1 MANQHRDEQPRVA
14 ALHDLIPKPPLPE
27 AKPYKIPKRLRAILP
42 VDFFSFRIRAAVV
55 RNSQLVD
62 PYIALSRK
70 LRTQFYFNS
79 KILSRQSRRLQS
91 FPRHHFVA
99 SLDVGEGLII
109 KDVEY

>member
-27 AKPYKIPKRLRAILP
+27 AKPYKIPKRFGAIRP
-42 VDFFSFRIRAAVV
+42 VDFLSFRIRAAII
-55 RNSQLVD
+55 RDSQLINSQI
-62 PYIALSRK
+62 PPSRK

-79 KILSRQSRRLQS
+79 KIVRRKPRGLQS

-99 SLDVGEGLII
+99 SLDVGEGLIVKGI
-109 KDVEY
+109 EY